1 MANYIWSANGDDTM
15 DALGDAILFPAANI
29 MRMDPTTATTT
40 TVGIVAHDGTADC
53 DTIVLTHA
61 SQKHKQVM
69 NAVVKLAQMQP
80 KNGMTIMNDFL
91 EDLGGQETFAINN
104 LDPEILVTNV
114 QYTAS

>member
-29 MRMDPTTATTT
+29 MRMDPTTTSTTT
-40 TVGIVAHDGTADC
+40 IGIIAHDGTADC
-53 DTIVLTHA
+53 DTIVITHA
-61 SQKHKQVM
+61 NQKHRQVM
-69 NAVVKLAQMQP
+69 NAVVKLAQMHP

-91 EDLGGQETFAINN
+91 VDVGNQETFAIND
-104 LDPEILVTNV
+104 LDSEILVTNV